1 MHFKMNKV
9 LYNRVKWLDITK
21 SLAIILMVLGHTSI
35 PQIASNFIYA
45 FHMPVFFI
53 ASGWCT
59 SWKKYPFSTFLIKRC
74 KTLLVPF
81 ILYSFSVIV
90 FSCFIGET
98 DIFTLK
104 NGWQGYALWFVPVL
118 FIASL
123 VAKLIMEIK
132 WVFGK
137 VSAVVLFL
145 GIGVTMSHFKVNL
158 PWTLSTVPYATFL
171 ILLGTYLNRFET
183 VISKP
188 RWYILLGGFLI
199 VTFVSH
205 YWRLDLAW
213 NHITPVIIL
222 TIGALAGCTMLATV
236 SSYISSGGAWISTTL
251 IAIGRETFVIMA
263 FSQICIIALNKYLVL
278 NPVMKYLLLAVILT
292 IIVCIKNVFINAI
305 KKR

>member
-1 MHFKMNKV
+1 MNKA
-9 LYNRVKWLDITK
+9 LYSRVIWLDITK

-35 PQIASNFIYA
+35 PQIVSNFIYA

-59 SWKKYPFSTFLIKRC
+59 SWDKYSFATFLIRRC
-74 KTLLVPF
+74 KTLLLPF
-81 ILYSFSVIV
+81 ILYSYSVIG
-90 FSCFIGET
+90 FSYFIGEA

-132 WVFGK
+132 QVLGK
-137 VSAVVLFL
+137 VLAVVLL
-145 GIGVTMSHFKVNL
+145 LSIGVTLSYYKVYL

-171 ILLGTYLNRFET
+171 ILLGKYLNRFESL
-183 VISKP
+183 ISKP

-199 VTFVSH
+199 VAFVSFC
-205 YWRLDLAW
+205 WRLDLAW

-222 TIGALAGCTMLATV
+222 TIGALAGYAMLSTG
-236 SSYISSGGAWISTTL
+236 SSYIASGGGS
-251 IAIGRETFVIMA
+251 VD
-263 FSQICIIALNKYLVL
+263 KY
-278 NPVMKYLLLAVILT
+278 NSDCNRKRDFCYYGLLADLYYYSQ
-292 IIVCIKNVFINAI
+292 
-305 KKR
+305 